1 MTSVSDKRPELTVVM
16 PIRNEA
22 AQIGSVLD
30 QLHEQSLPPERFE
43 ILVVDGMSEDGTR
56 EIVQAAMNLHP
67 GIRLFDNPRGLS
79 GIARNIGVRNAT
91 SPYILFVDGHCRLE
105 SREMLATA
113 LAAFQRGERCLSR
126 PQPLINAGGPL
137 FRTAASLA
145 RGSVLGHYA
154 GSEIYQAADHHC
166 NPLSAGCGYT
176 RDLYL
181 EIGGV
186 DESFDAGED
195 LEFNLRVHHL
205 GVKAL
210 HCQDLAVA
218 YLARPTWRDLFRQLY
233 RYGHG
238 RARMARK
245 HPGSF
250 SPLAATVSLLSLWL
264 MVLPVLG
271 AAWRPA
277 WQLWLA
283 TALPY
288 AAVIVV
294 TAAWLARGQG
304 GRLWIA
310 TAACFPAIHFGA
322 GIGYFSGLIGG
333 PTWRHAP
340 VRQRTACAPSSPTRR
355 R

>member
-1 MTSVSDKRPELTVVM
+1 MTSASGQVPELSVVM

-22 AQIGSVLD
+22 NLIGSVLD

-56 EIVQAAMNLHP
+56 EIVQAMMGRRP

-79 GIARNIGVRNAT
+79 GVARNIGVQHAT
-91 SPYILFVDGHCRLE
+91 TPYILFVDGHCRIE

-113 LAAFQRGERCLSR
+113 LAAFLRGERCLSR
-126 PQPLINAGGPL
+126 PQPLIGDGGRP
-137 FRTAASLA
+137 FQAAASLA
-145 RGSVLGHYA
+145 RRSGLGHYA
-154 GSEIYQAADHHC
+154 GSKIYEAEDRHC

-181 EIGGV
+181 ELGGV

-195 LEFNLRVHHL
+195 LEFNLRVHQS
-205 GVKAL
+205 GVAAL
-210 HCQDLAVA
+210 HCRDLALA
-218 YLARPTWRDLFRQLY
+218 YMARPTWRDLFRQLY

-250 SPLAATVSLLSLWL
+250 SPLATAVSLLSLWL

-271 AAWRPA
+271 IFWRPA
-277 WQLWLA
+277 WQMWLA
-283 TALPY
+283 TAAPY
-288 AAVIVV
+288 AVV
-294 TAAWLARGQG
+294 TLATAAWLARGRSA
-304 GRLWIA
+304 RLWLT

-322 GIGYFSGLIGG
+322 GVGYVSGLIGG
-333 PTWRHAP
+333 PSWQHAP
-340 VRQRTACAPSSPTRR
+340 ARRSAVCATPPPSQRS
-355 R
+355 

>member
-1 MTSVSDKRPELTVVM
+1 MTSAREPRPELTVVM

-22 AQIGSVLD
+22 DQIGSVLD
-30 QLHEQSLPPERFE
+30 QLHAQSLPSDRFE
-43 ILVVDGMSEDGTR
+43 IVVVDGMSEDGTR
-56 EIVQAAMNLHP
+56 EVVLAAMKRYP
-67 GIRLFDNPRGLS
+67 GIRLYDNPRGLS
-79 GIARNIGVRNAT
+79 GIARNIGVEHALA
-91 SPYILFVDGHCRLE
+91 PYILFVDGHCRLE
-105 SREMLATA
+105 SHEMLATA

-126 PQPLINAGGPL
+126 PQPLIEGSGRP
-137 FRTAASLA
+137 FQTAVALA
-145 RGSVLGHYA
+145 RGSLLGHYA
-154 GSEIYQAADHHC
+154 GSKIYQAEDRHC

-181 EIGGV
+181 ELGGV

-195 LEFNLRVHHL
+195 LEFNLRVHKR
-205 GVKAL
+205 GVEAL
-210 HCQDLAVA
+210 HCHDLALA

-250 SPLAATVSLLSLWL
+250 SPLAAAVSLLSLWL
-264 MVLPVLG
+264 ACLPVLG

-283 TALPY
+283 TAAPY
-288 AAVIVV
+288 AVV
-294 TAAWLARGQG
+294 VAATAAWLARGRGCQ
-304 GRLWIA
+304 LWLA

-322 GIGYFSGLIGG
+322 GIGYVSGLVGG
-333 PTWRHAP
+333 PAWQHAP
-340 VRQRTACAPSSPTRR
+340 ARKPAAAAASSPSRPS
-355 R
+355 